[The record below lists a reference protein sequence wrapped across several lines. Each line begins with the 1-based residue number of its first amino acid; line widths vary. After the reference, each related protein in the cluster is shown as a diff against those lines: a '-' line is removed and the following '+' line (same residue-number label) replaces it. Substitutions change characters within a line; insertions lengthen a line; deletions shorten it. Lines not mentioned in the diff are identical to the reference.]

1 MAWVETVSASFRA
14 RHDSVVGDDADRVL
28 HSLERTRDA
37 LGHLFPR
44 TVAEITV
51 VLHLSSLSLSMTNPL
66 LPLTWVATAPS
77 ARRCV
82 AGWVSASE
90 IHVLAPAALEAR
102 ASNVT
107 GSREMLIR
115 TPAALYARRVILE
128 NNHELSHRMAPARVR
143 LALRWAWLVEG
154 GARWFSGQTEHARPA
169 IGRRLHEGNR
179 PEFPPGIRDAALLGG
194 TVIDL
199 LAREEGELA
208 AAQFVCRLHPQGP
221 RAALSKAFGG
231 RPFVHTEGAW
241 RSHLSR
247 LAAAP

>member
-1 MAWVETVSASFRA
+1 
-14 RHDSVVGDDADRVL
+14 L
-28 HSLERTRDA
+28 
-37 LGHLFPR
+37 
-44 TVAEITV
+44 
-51 VLHLSSLSLSMTNPL
+51 LSMTNPL
-66 LPLTWVATAPS
+66 LPLAWFATAPS
-77 ARRCV
+77 ARRYV
-82 AGWVSASE
+82 AGWVGGSE

-102 ASNVT
+102 ASNVA

-128 NNHELSHRMAPARVR
+128 NNHELSHRRTPARVR
-143 LALRWAWLVEG
+143 LALRWAWLLEG
-154 GARWFSGQTEHARPA
+154 GARWFAGQTEHARPA
-169 IGRRLHEGNR
+169 IGRRLHEGKR
-179 PEFPPGIRDAALLGG
+179 PEFPPGARDAILLGG

-247 LAAAP
+247 LATAP